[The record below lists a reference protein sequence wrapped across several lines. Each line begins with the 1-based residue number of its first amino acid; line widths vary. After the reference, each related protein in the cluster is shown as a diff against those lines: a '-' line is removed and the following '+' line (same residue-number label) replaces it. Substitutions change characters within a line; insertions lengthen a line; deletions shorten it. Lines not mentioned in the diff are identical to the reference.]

1 MKYAS
6 PYAIIGIL
14 VLLVLGQ
21 SYAASAQTISIANHV
36 VVNEIELNPLTDDT
50 KFPAQWV
57 ELYNPTSSPVNIGG
71 WTIGAT
77 TGLKQ
82 TYVIPPE
89 TTIQSQQFIFYHYV
103 PIWFPHAGAVIQL
116 KGSDGTIIDQT
127 PPLSDTQGDG
137 NTWQRLYDG
146 LNTGS
151 QSDWVYAS
159 GTPGFSNG
167 KPPTVTATTQLSIS
181 VTSDKK
187 SYIFGD
193 FVNISGQV
201 SQLVKDSAVSSIP
214 QTVNIILSGPSGF
227 TKTFTLY
234 PGNDFKFATSVK
246 TNQVLGFAEGTYTIS
261 ASYGGTQT
269 SSTFSLGSTAFVPP
283 TQAAPTTMVI
293 STDKSNYT
301 IGQPIVLQGT
311 VSNVIPLTPVQYKVY
326 DPTNVLVYQG
336 TLFPDAQGKITSVN
350 QYQSSVGSSGLSINS
365 VNPVYGIYKVS
376 ATYGGTP
383 ALTIFVL
390 NPAGV
395 QSQAI
400 SVTTDKPVYAPGE
413 TVLISGST
421 KLAGLQNAGLAPSV
435 EIRQASVTNE
445 ARSIPISFDVKDFVN
460 IQSSNTFTYKFTIPA
475 LSDRIGNYGVTVSS
489 PFGTAYASF
498 AVSSNPST
506 YVPTNNGPFSLST
519 DKSVYAYGDS
529 MVISGQVRPDLI
541 SGTGVQV
548 KISVLNSN
556 GTQIMFQG
564 STVLGGANV
573 GASSGGSG
581 STPGSGA
588 VESYAPVP
596 LSFSALPDVN
606 GYYSIKQNVVSNIF
620 SPGTYT
626 LSAHYGSAY
635 KTTSSFT
642 VSNFIGTGAQ
652 GPISASTDKKVYG
665 VGETVKLSGTV
676 SALTDASSFTLNL
689 VKPDGEQASFPI
701 SVNNGAF
708 SWTWTIPSTAKTGA
722 QTITDR
728 SVSPVFDPTI
738 NVYGIYR
745 IKVTSAHANSDL
757 FFQVSKNPQPNQ
769 DIAPIVLMTDKTD
782 YLSTDVAQIWGEVIP
797 VQNAASQDTSNT
809 VQVLIYS
816 NDGQQ
821 IYRGDAT
828 VNQGG
833 QYYVTVP
840 FHTGIWKTGTYK
852 VYVQYMTNRVIGT
865 FNVTDPFTTSSNK
878 LQLFMTTDT
887 DKYLPGQTVLIT
899 GRTSYIISVN
909 DVDLAF
915 GLTNDTKINEG
926 QVVSL
931 KGSVIPKA
939 TVAFDQYGSFSYD
952 YKIPANAA
960 LGNYTI
966 IAQVPFGAYNA
977 YFNVVDKLPPQ
988 IIPVPP
994 NETQTTPQTGMNQTT
1009 TSTNT
1014 TPTISAPLTIG
1025 PTQKPKSVNTFIEKT
1040 NSLSES
1046 VVPVNLYSKS
1056 VGNTMYYPI
1065 QLDGL
1070 LRVNPGDENSV
1081 SVKVSSQDGTCII
1094 GPDSG
1099 CKVTQSTVHSGS
1111 LYQTVTVGGMDYLV
1125 GYSGTG
1131 VRLAQFSIM
1140 PAHAGDTIPDGQWG
1154 VEVIKKD
1161 QVTRFYYQVTYT
1173 SK

>member
-1 MKYAS
+1 MKYAN
-6 PYAIIGIL
+6 PYAIAGIL

-21 SYAASAQTISIANHV
+21 IYAASAQTITIANHV
-36 VVNEIELNPLTDDT
+36 VINEIELNPLTDDT
-50 KFPAQWV
+50 KYPAQWV

-71 WTIGAT
+71 WTVGAT
-77 TGLKQ
+77 SGLKQ
-82 TYVIPPE
+82 AYTISAG
-89 TTIQSQQFIFYHYV
+89 TTMQSQQFIVYHYV

-116 KGSDGTIIDQT
+116 KGPDGTIIDQT

-146 LNTGS
+146 LDTGS

-167 KPPTVTATTQLSIS
+167 KPPTVTTTTQLSIS
-181 VTSDKK
+181 ITSDKK

-201 SQLVKDSAVSSIP
+201 SQLVKNSAVSSIP
-214 QTVNIILSGPSGF
+214 QTVNILLSGPSGF
-227 TKTFTLY
+227 AKTFTLY

-246 TNQVLGFAEGTYTIS
+246 TDQVLGFAEGTYTIS
-261 ASYGGTQT
+261 ATYGGAQT

-283 TQAAPTTMVI
+283 TQAVPTTMMI

-326 DPTNVLVYQG
+326 DPTNVLIYQG
-336 TLFPDAQGKITSVN
+336 TLFPDGQGKITSVN

-376 ATYGGTP
+376 ATYGGASAFTTF
-383 ALTIFVL
+383 ALVST
-390 NPAGV
+390 
-395 QSQAI
+395 QAQAHVI
-400 SVTTDKPVYAPGE
+400 TMTADKIAYAPGE
-413 TVLISGST
+413 TVTLKGSS
-421 KLAGLQNAGLAPSV
+421 LLQGLQNLGLNPSLQIIQTTV
-435 EIRQASVTNE
+435 GGSSGTQTSGNRGVVPNTAN
-445 ARSIPISFDVKDFVN
+445 VKTIVN
-460 IQSSNTFTYKFTIPA
+460 LQTDNTFTYKFVITGT
-475 LSDRIGNYGVTVSS
+475 SDGLGNYRAIVSIPQGTAEADFVVVENPADYKPTSS
-489 PFGTAYASF
+489 PTS
-498 AVSSNPST
+498 
-506 YVPTNNGPFSLST
+506 PFSIVTDKNSYALGDPITITGKILNPIQLST
-519 DKSVYAYGDS
+519 QNAGASVN
-529 MVISGQVRPDLI
+529 IQ
-541 SGTGVQV
+541 
-548 KISVLNSN
+548 VLNST
-556 GTQIMFQG
+556 GMAIF
-564 STVLGGANV
+564 
-573 GASSGGSG
+573 SGGSFKNNLG
-581 STPGSGA
+581 VPTQNA
-588 VESYAPVP
+588 LSYFA
-596 LSFSALPDVN
+596 FPDAN
-606 GYYSIKQNVVSNIF
+606 GNFQVQQIIQTGIYQ
-620 SPGTYT
+620 PGTYT
-626 LSAHYGSAY
+626 LKASYSNLATS
-635 KTTSSFT
+635 TTFT
-642 VSNFIGTGAQ
+642 VYNPLATGSQ
-652 GPISASTDKKVYG
+652 GPIEASTDKKVYG
-665 VGETVKLSGTV
+665 VGETVQLSGKV
-676 SALTDASSFTLNL
+676 SSQIGTSSFTLSL

-701 SVNNGAF
+701 SINNGVF

-745 IKVTSAHANSDL
+745 IKITSPNANSDL

-782 YLSTDVAQIWGEVIP
+782 YLSTDVAKIWGEVVP
-797 VQNAASQDTSNT
+797 VQNAAAQDTSTT

-840 FHTGIWKTGTYK
+840 FHTGVWKTGTYK

-865 FNVTDPFTTSSNK
+865 FNVTDPFTTSSDK

-887 DKYLPGQTVLIT
+887 DKYLPGQTVLVT
-899 GRTSYIISVN
+899 GRTSYIVSLN
-909 DVDLAF
+909 NVDLAF
-915 GLTNDTKINEG
+915 GLANDLVISEG
-926 QVVSL
+926 QPISN
-931 KGSVIPKA
+931 KGTVIPKA
-939 TVAFDQYGSFSYD
+939 TVPFDQYGSFSYD

-977 YFNVVDKLPPQ
+977 YFSVVDKLPPQ

-994 NETQTTPQTGMNQTT
+994 NATQTTPQSGMNQTANY
-1009 TSTNT
+1009 TNP

-1025 PTQKPKSVNTFIEKT
+1025 PTQKPKSVNTFVEKT

-1056 VGNTMYYPI
+1056 VGNTMYYQK

-1081 SVKVSSQDGTCII
+1081 SIKVSSQDGTCII

-1111 LYQTVTVGGMDYLV
+1111 LYQTVTVSGMDYLV

-1131 VRLAQFSIM
+1131 VRLEQFSIM

-1161 QVTRFYYQVTYT
+1161 QVTRFYYQVTYA